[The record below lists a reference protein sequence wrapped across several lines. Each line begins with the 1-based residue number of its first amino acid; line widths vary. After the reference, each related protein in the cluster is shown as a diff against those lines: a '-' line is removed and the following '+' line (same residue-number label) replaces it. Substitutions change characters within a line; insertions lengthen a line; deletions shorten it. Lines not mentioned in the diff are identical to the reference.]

1 MQNIIKKIR
10 AELDMSQTEFADKLG
25 VTFASVNRWE
35 NGKAFPNK
43 IAQVNIYNLCKE
55 KNVPLFNMVLERIAE
70 EANSI
75 KLENDRV
82 LLYHGSK
89 SGIEGEIIPGSRKQC
104 DFGKGFY
111 MGTEAMQALTLI
123 CNFPKSRFYVVS
135 VDKKDLDVLDVP
147 ADLDWALLVAF
158 NRGKMKNISGTEFYN
173 KYRDMTANK
182 DLVIGYIANDRMFYV
197 IDQFFQG
204 TITDAALINSLS
216 VLNLGKQY
224 VTVSEKGC
232 KAVRIEKEIAISQL
246 ERMAI
251 SDIATSNREKGIS
264 DANEICKNY
273 RREGFFF
280 DEILEKAK
288 SGGET

>member
-1 MQNIIKKIR
+1 MQNIIRKIR
-10 AELDMSQTEFADKLG
+10 ARLGMNQTEFADRLG
-25 VTFASVNRWE
+25 VAFASVNRWE

-43 IAQVNIYNLCKE
+43 IAQINIYNLCKE
-55 KNVPLFNMVLERIAE
+55 NNVPIYDITLERIAE
-70 EANSI
+70 EGKNI
-75 KLENDRV
+75 ELEDGRT
-82 LLYHGSK
+82 LLFHGSK

-111 MGTEAMQALTLI
+111 MGTEAMQALTLV
-123 CNFPKSRFYVVS
+123 CNFPKSKFYIVS
-135 VDKKDLDVLDVP
+135 VDERELDVLDVP

-158 NRGKMKNISGTEFYN
+158 NREKMKDIYGTEFYN

-224 VTVSEKGC
+224 VTISDKGC
-232 KAVRIEKEIAISQL
+232 KAVRIEKEISISQL

-251 SDIATSNREKGIS
+251 SDVAVTNREKGIS
-264 DANEICKNY
+264 EANEICKNY
-273 RREGFFF
+273 RREGLFF

-288 SGGET
+288 AGGKA

>member
-251 SDIATSNREKGIS
+251 SDIAASNREKGIS

-273 RREGFFF
+273 RRKGFFF

>member
-135 VDKKDLDVLDVP
+135 VDEKDLDVLDVP

>member
-273 RREGFFF
+273 RRKGFFF